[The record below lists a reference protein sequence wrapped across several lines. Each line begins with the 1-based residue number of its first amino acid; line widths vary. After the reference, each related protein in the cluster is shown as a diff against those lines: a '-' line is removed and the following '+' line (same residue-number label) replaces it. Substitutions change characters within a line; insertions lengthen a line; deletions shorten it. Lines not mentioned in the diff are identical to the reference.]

1 MEQHTHSL
9 AFCKAL
15 LLLTICTWQANLL
28 AQESAEPFRY
38 RKVSN
43 NTFRTGERLRY
54 HLKYGLIKAANTEIA
69 VVKDTIIRGEPC
81 YHVVF
86 TATTIPVFDN
96 FFKVDDRYETFIHK
110 DALCPLYFKQ
120 RLREGKFS
128 RDDEIEFFHHAGKAR
143 SLIHNKD
150 FPMSPYAQDILS
162 AYFYVRTL
170 DLKTFKNGESIYLRQ
185 ISDDK
190 EYPLEVKVRYRD
202 VIETEVGTFNTVVVE
217 PLVQGAGLFK
227 SEGRILIWMTDD
239 DNKIPVKIS
248 IKVPVGAI
256 TAEIASME
264 GILHPLTAK
273 REY

>member
-1 MEQHTHSL
+1 MNLHKH
-9 AFCKAL
+9 L
-15 LLLTICTWQANLL
+15 LLFFATLLPFFLCAAALPLT
-28 AQESAEPFRY
+28 AQESAETFTY
-38 RKVSN
+38 RKVAN
-43 NTFRTGERLRY
+43 NSFRTGERLQY
-54 HLKYGLIKAANTEIA
+54 HLKYGFIKAANTEIA
-69 VVKDTIIRGEPC
+69 IVKDTVIRGEPC

-86 TATTIPVFDN
+86 TANTLPVFDN

-110 DALCPLYFKQ
+110 DAMCPLYFKQ

-128 RDDEIEFFHHAGKAR
+128 RDDEVEFFHHTGRAR
-143 SLIHNKD
+143 SIVHNKE
-150 FPMSPYAQDILS
+150 FPMNAYAQDILS

-170 DLKTFKNGESIYLRQ
+170 NLRSFKNGESIHLKQ

-273 REY
+273 RKE

>member
-1 MEQHTHSL
+1 MESHKRSRLLFATLLNLVLGVWSL
-9 AFCKAL
+9 PLA
-15 LLLTICTWQANLL
+15 
-28 AQESAEPFRY
+28 AQESSETFAY
-38 RKVSN
+38 RKVAN
-43 NTFRTGERLRY
+43 NTFRIGERLQY
-54 HLKYGLIKAANTEIA
+54 HLKYGIIKAANTEIA

-86 TATTIPVFDN
+86 TANTIPVFDN

-110 DALCPLYFKQ
+110 DAMCPLYFKQ

-128 RDDEIEFFHHAGKAR
+128 KDDEIEFFHHTGRAR
-143 SLIHNKD
+143 SLVQNKD
-150 FPMSPYAQDILS
+150 FPMNAYAQDILS

-170 DLKTFKNGESIYLRQ
+170 NLKSFKNGESIYLKQ

-239 DNKIPVKIS
+239 DNKIPIKIS

-273 REY
+273 RKE

>member
-1 MEQHTHSL
+1 M
-9 AFCKAL
+9 CAL
-15 LLLTICTWQANLL
+15 LF
-28 AQESAEPFRY
+28 AQESAETFTY
-38 RKVSN
+38 RKVPN

-54 HLKYGLIKAANTEIA
+54 HLKYGIVKAANTEIA

-81 YHVVF
+81 HHVVF
-86 TATTIPVFDN
+86 TANTIPVFDN
-96 FFKVDDRYETFIHK
+96 FFKVDDRYETFIHR

-128 RDDEIEFFHHAGKAR
+128 RDDEIEFFHSSGRAR
-143 SLIHNKD
+143 SLIYNKE
-150 FPMSPYAQDILS
+150 FTISPYAQDIVS

-170 DLKTFKNGESIYLRQ
+170 NLKEFRNGQSIFLRQ
-185 ISDDK
+185 VSDDK

-202 VIETEVGTFNTVVVE
+202 VIETEIGTFNTVVVE

-264 GILHPLTAK
+264 GVLNPLTAK
-273 REY
+273 RDY